1 MYCGAGRFFPVSF
14 CRVREP
20 CHLNTLSVI
29 SEVIEERILFAKI
42 EKHESDVW
50 LFLPD
55 ECIEDL
61 KLSEGTRLEVVKSPA
76 GWCLRPLRLTSES
89 LEKRVSRITPDNLPD
104 RESDGAALRRHFPIR
119 KCRQRKHCR
128 LNVPLWLHAH
138 VTGRGLRAQL
148 SGILGADHADCSPPV
163 SHSLLTGRM
172 AVSVSNAVFISCCT
186 KRVFSLKRR
195 R

>member
-14 CRVREP
+14 CRVHEP

-50 LFLPD
+50 LFLPG

-61 KLSEGTRLEVVKSPA
+61 KLSEGTRLEVVKTAA

-104 RESDGAALRRHFPIR
+104 REGQL
-119 KCRQRKHCR
+119 
-128 LNVPLWLHAH
+128 PLTE
-138 VTGRGLRAQL
+138 VRGLAT
-148 SGILGADHADCSPPV
+148 SLG
-163 SHSLLTGRM
+163 
-172 AVSVSNAVFISCCT
+172 
-186 KRVFSLKRR
+186 
-195 R
+195 

>member
-1 MYCGAGRFFPVSF
+1 MYCGAGRFIPVSF

-61 KLSEGTRLEVVKSPA
+61 KLSEGTRLEVVKTPA

-104 RESDGAALRRHFPIR
+104 REDNP
-119 KCRQRKHCR
+119 
-128 LNVPLWLHAH
+128 P
-138 VTGRGLRAQL
+138 RGKE
-148 SGILGADHADCSPPV
+148 IW
-163 SHSLLTGRM
+163 
-172 AVSVSNAVFISCCT
+172 
-186 KRVFSLKRR
+186 
-195 R
+195 

>member
-20 CHLNTLSVI
+20 CRLNTLSVI

-61 KLSEGTRLEVVKSPA
+61 ELSEGTRLEVVKTPA

-104 RESDGAALRRHFPIR
+104 REDNP
-119 KCRQRKHCR
+119 
-128 LNVPLWLHAH
+128 P
-138 VTGRGLRAQL
+138 RGKE
-148 SGILGADHADCSPPV
+148 IW
-163 SHSLLTGRM
+163 
-172 AVSVSNAVFISCCT
+172 
-186 KRVFSLKRR
+186 
-195 R
+195 

>member
-14 CRVREP
+14 YRVREP

-61 KLSEGTRLEVVKSPA
+61 NSAKE
-76 GWCLRPLRLTSES
+76 
-89 LEKRVSRITPDNLPD
+89 RVSR
-104 RESDGAALRRHFPIR
+104 S
-119 KCRQRKHCR
+119 
-128 LNVPLWLHAH
+128 
-138 VTGRGLRAQL
+138 
-148 SGILGADHADCSPPV
+148 
-163 SHSLLTGRM
+163 
-172 AVSVSNAVFISCCT
+172 
-186 KRVFSLKRR
+186 
-195 R
+195 